1 MVLPRRPGSLGRRLV
16 DAWDDLSRGL
26 VVVRGLVGDHVGMPR
41 RAVYVTGWV
50 VVTTVATVVGLA
62 AVGVVRGAV
71 QGNDTVTALS
81 QQQVTEQLN
90 SLTPTAGATTPVS
103 GQSSLPASRAPQGHV
118 TSAPGTSATGPS
130 STHSS
135 SSAPV
140 PAGTQPTQPTQ
151 PGQTATG
158 PTTTTRTAQP
168 QTTPSPSESEHA
180 TPTPSPTRT
189 TAPSSY
195 QAFTSAGGTVY
206 ASCTNGQVSGRA
218 VPANGYS
225 IGEQELGPD
234 THIKVEF
241 VSGSSKITVQVYCSG
256 TTMTSQVSTASGD

>member
-1 MVLPRRPGSLGRRLV
+1 
-16 DAWDDLSRGL
+16 
-26 VVVRGLVGDHVGMPR
+26 MPR

-81 QQQVTEQLN
+81 QQQVTEQLQ
-90 SLTPTAGATTPVS
+90 SVMTATGSTTPAGGKS
-103 GQSSLPASRAPQGHV
+103 GGPASLLPQGRA
-118 TSAPGTSATGPS
+118 TSTPGTSGSGPS
-130 STHSS
+130 SAHSS
-135 SSAPV
+135 SGPTTATTAPSR
-140 PAGTQPTQPTQ
+140 PTTAP
-151 PGQTATG
+151 TATG
-158 PTTTTRTAQP
+158 TA
-168 QTTPSPSESEHA
+168 SPRATASPAESEHA
-180 TPTPSPTRT
+180 SPTPSPTRS

-234 THIKVEF
+234 SHIKVEF
-241 VSGSSKITVQVYCSG
+241 VSGSSKITVEVYCSG
-256 TTMTSQVSTASGD
+256 TTMTSHVSTGSGD